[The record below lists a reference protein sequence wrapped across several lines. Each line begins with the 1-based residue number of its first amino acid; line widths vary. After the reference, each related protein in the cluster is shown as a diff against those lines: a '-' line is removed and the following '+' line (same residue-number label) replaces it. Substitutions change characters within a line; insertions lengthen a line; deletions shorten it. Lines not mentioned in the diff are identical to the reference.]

1 MSARSKSMTSSAP
14 SDSVDEDNPELTDA
28 DIARMKS
35 ARDVLSPAA
44 YARLTGLS
52 EVGLKLPAAT
62 IQAFAEQG
70 EDWRDRMAAVLVEA
84 AKRQAA

>member
-1 MSARSKSMTSSAP
+1 MTSSAT
-14 SDSVDEDNPELTDA
+14 SDGIDDDNPELSDA
-28 DIARMKS
+28 DIDRMRPARE
-35 ARDVLSPAA
+35 VLSPAA

-62 IQAFAEQG
+62 IQAFAEKG

>member
-1 MSARSKSMTSSAP
+1 MTNSAP
-14 SDSVDEDNPELTDA
+14 VDPADDDNPELTDA
-28 DIARMKS
+28 DIARMRP
-35 ARDVLSPAA
+35 AREVLSPAA
-44 YARLTGLS
+44 YARLTGMS

-84 AKRQAA
+84 ANRHAT